1 LDVFVL
7 MPFIGLVQAR
17 SRDWLAISPSDSM
30 TKRRHSR
37 AKGVLP
43 VKVSGADGS
52 GIPFQEIAHTLDITP
67 NGARLG
73 ALRRR
78 LEVEDRV
85 MVQYRQRKIE
95 FRVVWIKSLKD
106 TNEYQ
111 VGLQTVA
118 RGDAWRL

>member
-1 LDVFVL
+1 
-7 MPFIGLVQAR
+7 
-17 SRDWLAISPSDSM
+17 M
-30 TKRRHSR
+30 TKRRQSR

-43 VKVSGADGS
+43 VKVSGADRS